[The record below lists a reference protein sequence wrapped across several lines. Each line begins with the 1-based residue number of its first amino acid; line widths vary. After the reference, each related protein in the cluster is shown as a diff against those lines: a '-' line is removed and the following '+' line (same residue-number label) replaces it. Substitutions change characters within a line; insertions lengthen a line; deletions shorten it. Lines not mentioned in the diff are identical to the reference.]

1 MEPEEKQELER
12 LAGKDYIE
20 RKGERKVVIGK
31 DGKARILTDTQKV
44 TGLDAAG
51 VITEADLEKIDFYD
65 CHHPCIV
72 DKKLNTVNIGGRCM
86 ICNDL
91 FCNAEKDGRPT
102 CSRRCIRCHR
112 LICLKHVKG
121 KPGDP
126 VYCSFRCF
134 VLSKP
139 LILVIAIII
148 FLIIIFT
155 LFH

>member
-1 MEPEEKQELER
+1 MEPEEMQELER

-20 RKGERKVVIGK
+20 RTGKRKVAIDK

-51 VITEADLEKIDFYD
+51 VITEADLEKISFYE
-65 CHHPCIV
+65 CGHPCIV
-72 DKKLNTVNIGGRCM
+72 AKTLNTGGKCI
-86 ICNDL
+86 ICGAL

-102 CSRRCIRCHR
+102 CSRNCIRCKK

-139 LILVIAIII
+139 LILEIAIII
-148 FLIIIFT
+148 FLIIIFS
-155 LFH
+155 LSR